1 VSRGFWRL
9 WAHPSGPP
17 SRFAPKRIS
26 IWPYPPL
33 DETQFVMEAR
43 SKVAGRVEARPRPSP
58 SDAANLLLQEGI
70 DRLGTTADIDGFLAD
85 LLRATRNLLGGHSAS
100 IWRRDSRDPKA
111 FRLEVSLETDTVTRG
126 GAPTGEEGSAVS
138 PLQDAAP
145 PPWIELS
152 RVGPGDLPCQIIIVP
167 DGQDEAE
174 DAVLLQAGVRSSVII
189 DLVLA
194 DISLGVL
201 IVRLAHQRPVLH
213 QHRRLIE
220 RLAQRAAMALH
231 LCSFATAKA
240 RAEKLALAN
249 ALLRETSERLG
260 AIEDLDAFLGRV
272 LLTMY
277 EVVGGH
283 SATLW
288 LVDPERPHHY
298 TIHHVVE
305 NGRVVP
311 GAQSSHP
318 RREVGSTP
326 TPKRQRDS
334 RMYGPT
340 SKPHLVDLEAN
351 NGLMHE
357 DERLYLLG
365 LGVRRLL
372 SAPLGVGDRVLGRF
386 TIRLTDTRP
395 ILEDELDLIQA
406 LAGQAAVA
414 LDLARLAEEAKQAA
428 VGREREA
435 ADRNRADAVH
445 RANEVLRAM
454 LERLSEQQDLPA
466 FLGDALRVCAREMDA
481 VGVGVWIR
489 RGPGDHGLLIS
500 WHGGEVRR
508 PAEGDFLARLTTMGH
523 LDRDLSRGQIAFV
536 KLADFDDLIDEW
548 GPTLR
553 GAIEIDHVRTA
564 AQVPMFIGD
573 RWLGTLVF
581 RHTSESPDYPPERRE
596 LALAFGNQIALAL
609 EMQRLAAAAREA
621 ALSEE
626 RASAARQRTEAAER
640 TAETLRASLD
650 MLAAEPELES
660 FLGYVLRSANTHLD
674 VPRST
679 LWLYDAEQEVNRL
692 HMMCHEG
699 AVTVE
704 TDTPRVVITAG
715 EWPFWRRLIE
725 KGAPIA
731 FNDAANN
738 PDLAVPGIR
747 DRMRRFDVRSLLLAP
762 LMLGSEV
769 LGAVGFHNTERESWT
784 EDEISLARTLG
795 HQATLALQLTRLATK
810 AREAALS
817 EERASAARQR
827 TEAAERTAETLGA
840 SLDMLAAKPELEGF
854 LGYVLRSANTHLNVR
869 RSSLWL
875 HEPEQELNRLHMT
888 CDEGVVTVEPAGSRN
903 VFTTGEWPFWRRLIE
918 DGAPVAFNDAAQ
930 NPDLIQERV
939 RRFDIRSLVIVP
951 LMLGSEILGVLG
963 IHNTERE
970 SWTEDEISLARAFGH
985 QATLAL
991 QLTRLATKAR
1001 EGAVLQERNRLARE
1015 IHDTLAQGFAAI
1027 RMQLEL
1033 ARGDPAAAGEA
1044 LALANKIAEE
1054 NMVEA
1059 RRSMA
1064 VLIAE
1069 RPSLMASLSAAIEGV
1084 RRLGQTRVV
1093 AQIDAAPEPPPEVAH
1108 ELLRICQEAMLNAVR
1123 HAEASTVC
1131 ITLSAMPGLGVRIG
1145 VADDGKGFD
1154 PGAVTKGFGLAG
1166 LRDRASAIDAD
1177 LTIVSEP
1184 GAGTEVIAT
1193 WAPA

>member
-1 VSRGFWRL
+1 
-9 WAHPSGPP
+9 
-17 SRFAPKRIS
+17 
-26 IWPYPPL
+26 
-33 DETQFVMEAR
+33 MEAR
-43 SKVAGRVEARPRPSP
+43 SKVAGRVESHPRPSP

-100 IWRRDSRDPKA
+100 IWRRDARDPEA

-126 GAPTGEEGSAVS
+126 GAPTGDRGSAAS
-138 PLQDAAP
+138 RRQDAAP
-145 PPWIELS
+145 TPWVELS
-152 RVGPGDLPCQIIIVP
+152 RVGQGDLPCQLIIVP
-167 DGQDEAE
+167 DGQAESE
-174 DAVLLQAGVRSSVII
+174 DALLHQAGVRSTVII

-220 RLAQRAAMALH
+220 RLAQRSAMALH

-260 AIEDLDAFLGRV
+260 AVEDLDAFLGRV

-305 NGRVVP
+305 NGRLVP
-311 GAQSSHP
+311 GTQSTHP
-318 RREVGSTP
+318 RRETGSTP
-326 TPKRQRDS
+326 TPRRQSDPRL
-334 RMYGPT
+334 YGPA
-340 SKPHLVDLEAN
+340 SKPHMVDLTVQD
-351 NGLMHE
+351 GLMHE

-365 LGVRRLL
+365 LGVRQLL
-372 SAPLGVGDRVLGRF
+372 SVPLGLGDRVLGRF
-386 TIRLTDTRP
+386 TIRLADARQ
-395 ILEDELDLIQA
+395 ILEEELDLIQA

-435 ADRNRADAVH
+435 AERDRADAVH

-466 FLGDALRVCAREMDA
+466 FLGDVLRVCAREMDA

-489 RGPGDHGLLIS
+489 RGPGEHGLLIS
-500 WHGGEVRR
+500 WHGGEIRR

-523 LDRDLSRGQIAFV
+523 LDRDLSRGEIAFV

-553 GAIEIDHVRTA
+553 GAIEVDHVRTA

-581 RHTSESPDYPPERRE
+581 RHSSESPHYPPERRE

-609 EMQRLAAAAREA
+609 EMQRLAATAREA

-650 MLAAEPELES
+650 MLAAEPELER

-674 VPRST
+674 VRRST
-679 LWLYDAEQEVNRL
+679 LWIY
-692 HMMCHEG
+692 
-699 AVTVE
+699 
-704 TDTPRVVITAG
+704 
-715 EWPFWRRLIE
+715 
-725 KGAPIA
+725 
-731 FNDAANN
+731 
-738 PDLAVPGIR
+738 
-747 DRMRRFDVRSLLLAP
+747 
-762 LMLGSEV
+762 
-769 LGAVGFHNTERESWT
+769 
-784 EDEISLARTLG
+784 
-795 HQATLALQLTRLATK
+795 
-810 AREAALS
+810 
-817 EERASAARQR
+817 
-827 TEAAERTAETLGA
+827 
-840 SLDMLAAKPELEGF
+840 
-854 LGYVLRSANTHLNVR
+854 
-869 RSSLWL
+869 
-875 HEPEQELNRLHMT
+875 EPERGMNRLHMT
-888 CDEGVVTVEPAGSRN
+888 CDEGVVTVEPDTSRT
-903 VFTTGEWPFWRRLIE
+903 VFPTGEWPFWRRLIE
-918 DGAPVAFNDAAQ
+918 NGGPLAFDDAAH
-930 NPDLIQERV
+930 NPDLIQDRV
-939 RRFDIRSLVIVP
+939 KRFGIRSLLVVP
-951 LMLGSEILGVLG
+951 LMLGPEVLGAIG

-970 SWTEDEISLARAFGH
+970 SWTEDEVSLARALGH

-1033 ARGDPAAAGEA
+1033 ARGDPATAGEA
-1044 LALANKIAEE
+1044 LDLANKIAEE
-1054 NMVEA
+1054 NLIEA

-1064 VLIAE
+1064 VLTAE
-1069 RPSLMASLSAAIEGV
+1069 RPSLIASLSAAIEGV
-1084 RRLGQTRVV
+1084 RRLGQTQVV

-1123 HAEASTVC
+1123 HAEASTVR
-1131 ITLSAMPGLGVRIG
+1131 ITVAAIHGHGVRIA
-1145 VADDGKGFD
+1145 VEDDGIGFD

-1166 LRDRASAIDAD
+1166 LRDRASAIDAH